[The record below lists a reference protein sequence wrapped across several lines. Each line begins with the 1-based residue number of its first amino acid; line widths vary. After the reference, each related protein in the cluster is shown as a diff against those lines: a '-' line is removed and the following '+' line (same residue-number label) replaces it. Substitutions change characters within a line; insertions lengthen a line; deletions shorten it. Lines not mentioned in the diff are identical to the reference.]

1 MAAPF
6 SWRCFQPGLSF
17 HFPWAVSLQA
27 NHAFPALPSFLTC
40 QICIHTRQFITGE
53 ACEHSR
59 RLLNRNF
66 YLVSLRDITLI
77 PDKWF
82 HIFQEE
88 GSRQKKVFPN
98 LIKTSKPEVFS
109 PVFTQHESFPLTLEL
124 DPFWVPSWQSWLTNI
139 ERLIIY
145 WSCNLLVFIEPF
157 RLEKHLRS

>member
-88 GSRQKKVFPN
+88 GSHKKSV
-98 LIKTSKPEVFS
+98 SKPDLNIQTWSF
-109 PVFTQHESFPLTLEL
+109 FTCLYTTWILPSNPWVRSLLGAFLAVLTDIHWKAYYLLEL
-124 DPFWVPSWQSWLTNI
+124 QPPGFHRAI
-139 ERLIIY
+139 
-145 WSCNLLVFIEPF
+145 
-157 RLEKHLRS
+157 